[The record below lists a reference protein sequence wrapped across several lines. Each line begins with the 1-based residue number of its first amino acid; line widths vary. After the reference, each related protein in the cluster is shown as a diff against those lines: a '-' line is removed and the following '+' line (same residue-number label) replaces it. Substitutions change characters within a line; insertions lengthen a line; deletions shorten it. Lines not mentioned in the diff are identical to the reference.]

1 MVTSRLDAAIKKISA
16 SEVSFSFARSSGS
29 GGQHVNK
36 VSTKAVMRWH
46 PAHSKAISKPIL
58 LRFQTR
64 WHNQLTSQGDLVLAS
79 DSYRDQPRNIEH
91 CLLKLRQ
98 LLSSV
103 WVAPKVR
110 KPTKP
115 TKASKER
122 RLKAKKQRS
131 EHKKTR
137 QKVDW

>member
-1 MVTSRLDAAIKKISA
+1 MEAGLILYKFGVGSLSA
-16 SEVSFSFARSSGS
+16 CGLWVVVCLFAVS
-29 GGQHVNK
+29 VN
-36 VSTKAVMRWH
+36 ADEF
-46 PAHSKAISKPIL
+46 SKPIL

-98 LLSSV
+98 LLASV